1 MKKKVIATSAV
12 LGLAAL
18 ALGGGTLAYFTDSKE
33 ITNTFTVG
41 NVKIDLIESQLH
53 RVNAGV
59 PNDKT
64 STSLLW
70 TNKTMFGNTRNTSG
84 IANGTEDVTK
94 WAEGRYFSDQQIMD
108 DATTYKHNDGYF
120 TINAQGMVPGQ
131 SVRKMPYIINTG
143 SVDAYVRTEVL
154 IPVSLFTIIDNAPSY
169 WTESALPKYENEI
182 TSKHVDYYMSH
193 GYKPSADFVE
203 TIDGID
209 YYVFDFTYNDAIAPN
224 EMTFWNA
231 WGNIAIS
238 KDATEEDFANVDSFD
253 VIVRAKA
260 VQASGF
266 KTAQAAFAATFDK

>member
-1 MKKKVIATSAV
+1 MKKKVLAVSAV
-12 LGLAAL
+12 LGVAAL
-18 ALGGGTLAYFTDSKE
+18 ALGAGTFAYFTDSKE

-70 TNKTMFGNTRNTSG
+70 TDKTMYGNTRNTSG
-84 IANGTEDVTK
+84 IANGTEDVAK

-131 SVRKMPYIINTG
+131 SVRKMPYIINKGTT
-143 SVDAYVRTEVL
+143 DAYVRTEVL
-154 IPVSLFTIIDNAPSY
+154 IPRSLFTIIDNGPSM
-169 WTESALPKYENEI
+169 WTTTAMNEGEV
-182 TSKHVDYYMSH
+182 TSKHVDYYLAN
-193 GYKPSADFVE
+193 GYKPSVDFIENVNH
-203 TIDGID
+203 ID
-209 YYVFDFTYNDAIAPN
+209 YYVFDFTYKDAIKPE

-231 WGNIAIS
+231 WGNIAID
-238 KDATEEDFANVDSFD
+238 KNATEKDLANVDNFD
-253 VIVRAKA
+253 IIVRAKA
-260 VQASGF
+260 VQATGF
-266 KTAQAAFAATFDK
+266 DSAEAAFAATFDK